1 MNTKVL
7 GNRGE
12 AAAADYLTA
21 KGYEI
26 RERQYRSP
34 MGEIDLIASRDGA
47 LIFAEVKTRR
57 STRYGA
63 PASAVDLRKQRRII
77 NAATWYVEQKGYID
91 MPCRFDVI
99 EVYAMPDGEYEIT
112 HYENAFDT
120 DIG

>member
-12 AAAADYLTA
+12 AAAADYLAA

-63 PASAVDLRKQRRII
+63 PASAVDFRKQRRII

-99 EVYAMPDGEYEIT
+99 EVYAMPDGKYEIT